1 MTLGMRGLL
10 VRMSPIVALYVAA
23 NVVQLVALVAAGV
36 VTDFHLGALVPDAVL
51 VVMLARRNRLAWWLL
66 IALNGLP
73 VLLSMTQI
81 GAGTLWGHLIL
92 SDGTA
97 LVLFALLV
105 SQPMRAYVSSGRPR
119 RPLRAGGAV

>member
-1 MTLGMRGLL
+1 MKRLL
-10 VRMSPIVALYVAA
+10 ARASPIIAVYVLA
-23 NVVQLVALVAAGV
+23 NVMQLVVLVAAGV
-36 VTDFHLGALVPDAVL
+36 VTGFHLGALVPDAVL

-73 VLLSMTQI
+73 VLLSTTLL

-92 SDGTA
+92 SDGTG
-97 LVLFALLV
+97 LVLLALLV
-105 SQPMRAYVSSGRPR
+105 SQPMRAYVTAGRPR